1 MKRNLVR
8 LICAALALVL
18 CLGASLPAFA
28 AQPEYTMA
36 GKLLKQL
43 WAGSGFSGTLE
54 VELAANPAASGDAWV
69 TDRPFLIN
77 WDYIYVRPTDTAD
90 AQHRVNATLMN
101 GETPVSQAHFR
112 LQDGVVSL
120 SSPLLGDNWWKL
132 ELNRLLQTAAES
144 EQGTLAAQLTPG
156 VEDALKVTG
165 MPSVLRL
172 LLPQLLYW
180 QDHQDSL
187 AAVLEQM
194 MLRMDLWIEGYRQ
207 DAALERT
214 EDGNA
219 LVTVSYRVSPA
230 SIKAQAKQMVLDI
243 LTHEEDRAALAAAMD
258 GELAAL
264 LLNPAYQPYYFA
276 AIDQLPLTGDLTL
289 RRTVDMQGQTAAL
302 HLSMPFYDPQGGNV
316 TLKYDRERGVGDL
329 PDNNTITV
337 ENQLRSM
344 SLSYL
349 TYRSLTDV
357 TVWQG
362 TFKVTDTGAEAFAVQ
377 PEGEEKYLPE
387 VAFTLS
393 QQTGET
399 REEGDINVYTVN
411 LQLQLEPDP
420 NGADPDAFLPVQ
432 MQLNGRFSSRTPQ
445 TSSTKADLTLTVSG
459 EERPQTAT
467 VHFVGETR
475 RQWAVEELPAE
486 MTDLL
491 SLSGAG
497 LEDLLATLLTEGGE
511 TLGFFVSNT
520 HSEAAAQPA
529 DETRPEPEAEQ
540 PAEAA
545 QPEPEAQQPTGE

>member
-1 MKRNLVR
+1 MMKNNLAR
-8 LICAALALVL
+8 LVCAVLALAL
-18 CLGASLPAFA
+18 CLGACLPAFA

-54 VELAANPAASGDAWV
+54 LELAANPAAAGEAWI
-69 TDRPFLIN
+69 TKQPFLIN
-77 WDYIYVRPTDTAD
+77 WDYIYVRPTSATD

-101 GETPVSQAHFR
+101 GEAPVSEAHFR
-112 LQDGVVSL
+112 LAGGELAL
-120 SSPLLGDNWWKL
+120 SSPLLGEKWWNV
-132 ELNRLLQTAAES
+132 ELNRLLHSAAET

-156 VEDALKVTG
+156 VEEALKVSG

-180 QDHQDSL
+180 QDHQDTL
-187 AAVLEQM
+187 GTVLEQM

-207 DAALERT
+207 DAVLERT
-214 EDGNA
+214 EDGHA
-219 LVTVSYRVSPA
+219 LVTVSYQVSPA

-258 GELAAL
+258 EELAAL

-276 AIDQLPLTGDLTL
+276 AIDQLPLTGEMTL

-302 HLSMPFYDPQGGNV
+302 HLSMPFYDPQGGAV

-329 PDNNTITV
+329 PDTNTITV
-337 ENQLRSM
+337 ENQLRSL

-362 TFKVTDTGAEAFAVQ
+362 TFKVSDTGAEAFAVQ
-377 PEGEEKYLPE
+377 PEGEEKWLPE

-393 QQTGET
+393 QQTGES
-399 REEGDINVYTVN
+399 REEGDINVQTVN

-432 MQLNGRFSSRTPQ
+432 VQLNGRFSSRTPQ

-459 EERPQTAT
+459 EERPQSAT

-520 HSEAAAQPA
+520 QSEAAAQTA
-529 DETRPEPEAEQ
+529 DG
-540 PAEAA
+540 A
-545 QPEPEAQQPTGE
+545 QPEPETEQPAGE